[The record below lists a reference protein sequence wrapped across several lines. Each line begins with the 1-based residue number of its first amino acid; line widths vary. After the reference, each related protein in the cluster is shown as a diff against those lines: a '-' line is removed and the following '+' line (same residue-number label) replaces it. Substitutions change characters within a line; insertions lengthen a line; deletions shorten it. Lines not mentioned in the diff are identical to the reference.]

1 MNWTFVDTQKKHSVE
16 LFEMRTKPLI
26 DHRGRM
32 FGVTLFSDLS
42 ALILAVLSV
51 HWGLSL
57 AALYSGSGVSEI
69 DHVLFVMICLSLF
82 MATNLYPGIGLNPA
96 MEMKTVTQ
104 LTVLGFLIVF
114 SFDMIRVPSW
124 SIDKLML
131 ILISGLSAP
140 FILGMRWLTR
150 IIAVKLGVWGE
161 PVVVIAG
168 RDRVSDMTNYFNYRR
183 RLGFLPVLGVTEKA
197 GSHASSAVQIM
208 EVEDLLK
215 LPHGYFFNKG
225 IHTVLVSTQ
234 IGSELSRS
242 KINHDLLQKFK
253 RMIFVSDMDWLEGV
267 SIAYHD
273 FEGMIGMEAQQNFLA
288 PIHIFLKR
296 AMDILLA
303 GMLMVL
309 LLPVFFLTA
318 LLIRLD
324 SPGPAIYKQE
334 RIGRNGRR
342 IRIQK
347 FRSMQV
353 GADQILAD
361 YLAANPQARREW
373 DETQKLR
380 DDPRITR
387 VGKWLRKLS
396 VDEIPQLFN
405 ILVGDMSLVG
415 PRPIVENEVKRY
427 KDNFDVYSTVRPGI
441 TGMWQ
446 VSGRNNTTYDER
458 VMYDVYYVRNW
469 SVWLDVYILFRTIWV
484 VLGRHGAY

>member
-1 MNWTFVDTQKKHSVE
+1 MNWTFIETQKKHSVE
-16 LFEMRTKPLI
+16 LFEMRTKPLF

-32 FGVTLFSDLS
+32 FGVTLLSDLS

-51 HWGLSL
+51 HWGISL
-57 AALYSGSGVSEI
+57 AASYNGGGATEI

-96 MEMKTVTQ
+96 MEMKSVTQ
-104 LTVLGFLIVF
+104 LTALGFLIVF
-114 SFDMIRVPSW
+114 SFVMIRVPVW
-124 SIDKLML
+124 SIEKLML
-131 ILISGLSAP
+131 ILISGLSVP

-150 IIAVKLGVWGE
+150 IIAVKMGLWGE
-161 PVVVIAG
+161 PVVVVANTDEVG
-168 RDRVSDMTNYFNYRR
+168 DMANYFNYRR

-197 GSHASSAVQIM
+197 DSHTPYAVRIM

-225 IHTVLVSTQ
+225 IHTVLVSTR

-253 RMIFVSDMDWLEGV
+253 RMIFISDMDWLEGV
-267 SIAYHD
+267 SITYHD

-288 PIHIFLKR
+288 PVNIFLKR
-296 AMDILLA
+296 AMDIILA
-303 GMLMVL
+303 GALMVL
-309 LLPVFFLTA
+309 FMPVFFLTA

-324 SPGPAIYKQE
+324 SPGPAIYRQE

-342 IRIQK
+342 ILIQK
-347 FRSMQV
+347 FRSMRV

-373 DETQKLR
+373 EETQKLR

-396 VDEIPQLFN
+396 IDELPQLFN

-415 PRPIVENEVKRY
+415 PRPIVENEVRRY
-427 KDNFDVYSTVRPGI
+427 KDKFDVYGKVRPGV

-446 VSGRNNTTYDER
+446 VSGRNNTTYNER

-469 SVWLDVYILFRTIWV
+469 SVWLDIYILLRTVWV
-484 VLGRHGAY
+484 VLSRDGAY